1 MPENA
6 VWYEA
11 ILKWGSL
18 FVAGMFGVIWKK
30 NEKRFENLESGL
42 KLKSDD
48 SKVNS
53 MNTSVVENRRNFQDH
68 LLADAQEHLR
78 FVTHEY
84 LEKELKPLIDGIGK
98 RTDKQLEKVDAKL
111 EQIMHQTADVIK
123 RNEYKSDINK
133 LHDKIDLK
141 QDKAQ

>member
-1 MPENA
+1 MQGDI
-6 VWYEA
+6 VWYESA
-11 ILKWGSL
+11 LKWGSL
-18 FVAGMFGVIWKK
+18 VVAGMFGVIWRK

-53 MNTSVVENRRNFQDH
+53 MNTSIVDNRRNFQDH
-68 LLADAQEHLR
+68 LLADANEHIK
-78 FVTHEY
+78 FVTHDY
-84 LEKELKPLIDGIGK
+84 LEKELKPLIDGIGQ
-98 RTDKQLEKVDAKL
+98 RTDKQLEKVDSKL

-123 RNEYKSDINK
+123 RTEYKADINK

-141 QDKAQ
+141 QDKV